1 MAKESLK
8 IISLG
13 GFGEVTKNMFVY
25 ETPKDILIVDS
36 GVGFPEEEMMGVDL
50 IVPDISYLKEKLW
63 KIRAIVLSHGHD
75 DHIGGLHYILPQLPK
90 NLPIFGPKWAI
101 ALSALK
107 LQEFGM
113 LANFNEINEK
123 SRVNLGDFSLEF
135 IQVTH
140 SIPDTY
146 HIVIKTPLGIIYHA
160 ADFKLDLTPVMGKPT
175 AQEKIRVVG
184 KKGVLCLLSDCL
196 RAENPGFTPPEAKLE
211 EMFEEEMANC
221 RGKFLVTTMS
231 SNISRLKQAIDVSC
245 RLGRKVVLVGRS
257 IKENMKLAEK
267 LGYLKFSQGTFVDK
281 KEIKNY
287 PPNRLTLLV
296 AGSQGQMGS
305 ALDRIVAQE
314 IDLIKIKPGDK
325 VVFSTDY
332 IPGNE
337 TAIYR
342 LIDNIYRFGGEV
354 VYRDIHSNVHVS
366 GHGSQEDLGKLM
378 RMVNPDFMIPVGGN
392 FRHMVAYQKLAVA
405 KGFKQSQVLL
415 PDNGQVVEFFSDK
428 KVRISQRIEIRDVLV
443 DALGVGDV
451 GNVVLRDRKIL
462 ASEGM
467 VVAVIPLDQKTR
479 FLQGDPE
486 IATRGFIYI
495 KDNLNFLNQT
505 KNKIRQVIKKARGRK
520 MDKRFV
526 HRKIQEEL
534 EKFFFKATGR
544 RPMVLPIIIEV

>member
-1 MAKESLK
+1 
-8 IISLG
+8 
-13 GFGEVTKNMFVY
+13 
-25 ETPKDILIVDS
+25 
-36 GVGFPEEEMMGVDL
+36 
-50 IVPDISYLKEKLW
+50 
-63 KIRAIVLSHGHD
+63 
-75 DHIGGLHYILPQLPK
+75 
-90 NLPIFGPKWAI
+90 
-101 ALSALK
+101 
-107 LQEFGM
+107 
-113 LANFNEINEK
+113 
-123 SRVNLGDFSLEF
+123 
-135 IQVTH
+135 
-140 SIPDTY
+140 
-146 HIVIKTPLGIIYHA
+146 
-160 ADFKLDLTPVMGKPT
+160 
-175 AQEKIRVVG
+175 
-184 KKGVLCLLSDCL
+184 
-196 RAENPGFTPPEAKLE
+196 
-211 EMFEEEMANC
+211 
-221 RGKFLVTTMS
+221 MS
-231 SNISRLKQAIDVSC
+231 SNISRLKQAIDVSR